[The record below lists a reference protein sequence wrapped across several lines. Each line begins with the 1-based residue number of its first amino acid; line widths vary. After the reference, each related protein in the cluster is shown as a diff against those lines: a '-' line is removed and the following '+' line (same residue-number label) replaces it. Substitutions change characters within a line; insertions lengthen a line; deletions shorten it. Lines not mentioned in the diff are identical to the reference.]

1 MKILDRYLLREYLVT
16 VFYCVT
22 GLALLQIVYDLVYHF
37 AKLMEAEITLAQG
50 VRFYLGALAP
60 HTEFML
66 PAGVLLAT
74 LYTLWQLSRHGEL
87 TAMRASGISLYRIM
101 VPFLFVGLVFSG
113 VTALLKETV
122 APEAAYWA
130 QEFEA
135 NKFKEPEERIFNNLA
150 YFNAVDRRMWM
161 IGRTDLNKPDI
172 LHEVRVSEERED
184 RTLAREWYA
193 GRAEWLDHEWWFF
206 DVTVQAYTPGGNPI
220 GTPRLVPGSE
230 SGLEMSQWL
239 EKPADFENE
248 VTPTEFMN
256 TRDMLRYL
264 RRHPDISNEAL
275 AQKQVDLHL
284 RLAMPWACLIV
295 TLFGIPA
302 GARTA
307 RQSVI
312 NSVLTT
318 ILFFVAFYVLTQVGA
333 FLAKR
338 ELIPPLVGAWLSN
351 IVFLVAGVRTLMLL
365 K

>member
-22 GLALLQIVYDLVYHF
+22 GLALLQIVYDLVYHVSKLIA
-37 AKLMEAEITLAQG
+37 AKITLAQG
-50 VRFYLGALAP
+50 VRYYLGSLAP
-60 HTEFML
+60 HMEFML

-101 VPFLFVGLVFSG
+101 VPFLGVGLLFTAA
-113 VTALLKETV
+113 TALLKETV
-122 APEAAYWA
+122 APESSFWA

-135 NKFKEPEERIFNNLA
+135 NNFKEPEERLFHNLA
-150 YFNAVDRRMWM
+150 YYNSIDRRMWM
-161 IGRTDLNKPDI
+161 IGRTDLNKPNI
-172 LHEVRVSEERED
+172 LHETRISEERSD
-184 RTLAREWYA
+184 RTLLRDWHV
-193 GRAEWLDHEWWFF
+193 GRAENLDQEWWFF
-206 DVTVQAYTPGGNPI
+206 DVKVQEYNEEGNPM
-220 GTPRLVPGSE
+220 GAPRLVANSE
-230 SGLEMSQWL
+230 AGIEMSRWL
-239 EKPADFENE
+239 EKPSDFETE
-248 VTPTEFMN
+248 VTPTEFMT

-264 RRHPDISNEAL
+264 RRHPDISDAAL
-275 AQKQVDLHL
+275 AQKRVDLHL

-312 NSVLTT
+312 GGILTT
-318 ILFFVAFYVLTQVGA
+318 LLFFVVFYALTQAGA

-338 ELIPPLVGAWLSN
+338 ELISPFIGAWLSN
-351 IVFLVAGVRTLMLL
+351 IVFLVAGFRTLMLM